1 MLAIYEYIDPAEY
14 LTDAL
19 EEKKEKN
26 PAFSLRSWAQQLGM
40 KSHGP
45 LHAMLKGQRNI
56 PKKYIPLIIKSL
68 KLQGKE
74 AKFFELLVDLSRA
87 KSMEEKE
94 LYRERLQALSP
105 KELREVS
112 DIEAYKYITE
122 PLHIII
128 AEMTELKVF
137 KNSLGWIKMRLRPHL
152 NLKDAEEIVERL
164 INLEILKKEGHK
176 LKKQIQHI
184 YTSKEV
190 MNKAVQLYHK
200 KMGALAIEQI
210 SEQSI
215 DQREFNAISFNIK
228 KKDLPKIKEFI
239 REFSDQ
245 MVQNFEASSGQ
256 GEETYHLNVQFFSL
270 TK

>member
-1 MLAIYEYIDPAEY
+1 M
-14 LTDAL
+14 
-19 EEKKEKN
+19 
-26 PAFSLRSWAQQLGM
+26 
-40 KSHGP
+40 
-45 LHAMLKGQRNI
+45 
-56 PKKYIPLIIKSL
+56 IIKSL
-68 KLQGKE
+68 KLSAKE
-74 AKFFELLVDLSRA
+74 AKFFELLVDYSRP
-87 KSMEEKE
+87 KSIEEKDFYHE
-94 LYRERLQALSP
+94 KLQALSP
-105 KELREVS
+105 KELREVN

-128 AEMTELKVF
+128 AEMAELNVF
-137 KNSLGWIKMRLRPHL
+137 KNSVGWIKGRLRPHI
-152 NLKDAEEIVERL
+152 NLKDAEEIIERL
-164 INLEILKKEGHK
+164 INLEILKKEGNK

-190 MNKAVQLYHK
+190 MSKAVQLYHK

-215 DQREFNAISFNIK
+215 DEREFNAISFNIK

-245 MVQNFEASSGQ
+245 MVQNFEAKSGE

>member
-1 MLAIYEYIDPAEY
+1 MLPIYEYIDPAKY

-19 EEKKEKN
+19 EDKKEKN
-26 PAFSLRSWAQQLGM
+26 PYFSLRSWAQQLGM

-68 KLQGKE
+68 KLSAKE
-74 AKFFELLVDLSRA
+74 AKFFELLVDYSRA
-87 KSMEEKE
+87 KSIEEKDFYHE
-94 LYRERLQALSP
+94 KLQALSP
-105 KELREVS
+105 KELREVN

-128 AEMTELKVF
+128 AEMAELNVF
-137 KNSLGWIKMRLRPHL
+137 KNSVGWIKGRLRPHI
-152 NLKDAEEIVERL
+152 NLKDAEEIIERL
-164 INLEILKKEGHK
+164 INLEILKKEGNK

-190 MNKAVQLYHK
+190 MSKAVQLYHK

-215 DQREFNAISFNIK
+215 DEREFNAISFNIK

-245 MVQNFEASSGQ
+245 MVQNFEAKSGE